1 MISKI
6 PSDIILTLN
15 TEAQEKEKQGQS
27 VLNGTIG
34 MMYLD
39 NGKLPVSQTIKNVL
53 SSHTKDDDLTYSS
66 VAGTKEYSDEIIHWF
81 FNDSFNDV
89 QKQGKLKT
97 IATMGGTGACTV
109 AIHDACV
116 EENSVVLI
124 PKLSWPN
131 YDSIAN
137 IYNIKVDHYDNFD
150 NCHFNVNALSKLIQ
164 KYQGEH
170 KRITIIINDPCQNP
184 TGFTMDKQDWVAFLK
199 LVEKASQNGTVSIIY
214 DCAYI
219 DFSSNQI
226 KNIITESLIKLSK
239 FSVIY
244 ICMSF
249 SKTFSFYGL
258 RIGALGI
265 LTSDSVLTQEEYSRA
280 IISARTIWS
289 TPNHMAVNVISELL
303 TNARYLHMLRDEVDL
318 NSKIL
323 VQRAKIFFEEANLC
337 GLITYPYMFGF
348 FVSIPCKDSVK
359 TANALREK
367 NVYIVP
373 INENTLRVALSCLP
387 TKQIFGLAKLIND
400 NL

>member
-1 MISKI
+1 MATKI

-39 NGKLPVSQTIKNVL
+39 NGKLPVSQTIKKVL

-66 VAGTKEYSDEIIHWF
+66 VVGTKEYSDESIHWF

-116 EENSVVLI
+116 EEKSVVLI

-131 YDSIAN
+131 YDSIAY
-137 IYNIKVDHYDNFD
+137 IYNIESDHYDNFD
-150 NCHFNVNALSKLIQ
+150 NGHLNINSLSELVE
-164 KYQGEH
+164 KYQKEH
-170 KRITIIINDPCQNP
+170 RNITIIINDPCQNP
-184 TGFTMDKQDWVAFLK
+184 TGFTMSKDDWMNFSELI
-199 LVEKASQNGTVSIIY
+199 EKASQNGNISIIY

-219 DFSSNQI
+219 DFSNEQT
-226 KNIITESLIKLSK
+226 KNIITESLIGLSE
-239 FSVIY
+239 FSLIY

-265 LTSDSVLTQEEYSRA
+265 LSSDPNLTEAGYSNS
-280 IISARTIWS
+280 IVSARTIWS
-289 TPNHMAVNVISELL
+289 TPNHMAVNVVSELL
-303 TNARYLHMLRDEVDL
+303 TDTRCFKILRDEVDS
-318 NSKIL
+318 NSRIL
-323 VQRAKIFFEEANLC
+323 KNRARIFFEEAYVS

-348 FVSIPCKDSVK
+348 FVSIPCKDSIK
-359 TANALREK
+359 TANALRK
-367 NVYIVP
+367 RNVYIVP
-373 INENTLRVALSCLP
+373 INENTLRVALSCIP
-387 TKQIFGLAKLIND
+387 TKQIYGLAKLIHD